1 MVRGD
6 DIHDDRPLVERARRG
21 SRDAA
26 GELVERHWRSS
37 WRVAR
42 GITGDAATAEEV
54 AQESLISA
62 LGALDRFDPGRGK
75 FRAWLH
81 RITVNRALNATRR
94 ERRHTGLDSAEDV
107 AAEAEAG
114 VDARFLE
121 AIATLKPPHRAV
133 LVLRYGLDYAPPEI
147 AAVLE
152 LPVGTVNSRLA
163 RALAALRQTMES
175 PHAP

>member
-1 MVRGD
+1 MRAD
-6 DIHDDRPLVERARRG
+6 DSLDDGPLVERARRG

-42 GITGDAATAEEV
+42 GITGDPATAEEV

-62 LGALDRFDPGRGK
+62 LGALDRFDPARGT

-94 ERRHTGLDSAEDV
+94 ERRHTGLDAADEI
-107 AAEAEAG
+107 AAEAADD
-114 VDARFLE
+114 VDGRFLE
-121 AIATLKPPHRAV
+121 AIATLKPSHRAV

-147 AAVLE
+147 AAALE
-152 LPVGTVNSRLA
+152 LPLGTVNSRLA
-163 RALAALRQTMES
+163 RALDALRQTMES